1 MHSIHVYRD
10 PFGRLGI
17 LSATA
22 AGPLDDPLKGLT
34 PSQRFDVCRQPLNC
48 TERQLLRA
56 SKRIP
61 REQQRVVLHHIL
73 TERHTRYREYKAS
86 LVRKASLARQ
96 QDIVDDE
103 NARTRRHSIALRLE
117 AERNQQAPD
126 QAQDQGQ
133 TQP

>member
-1 MHSIHVYRD
+1 MHSIHVYWD

-34 PSQRFDVCRQPLNC
+34 PSQRFDVCRQPLNPV
-48 TERQLLRA
+48 ERQLLRA
-56 SKRIP
+56 AKRIP
-61 REQQRVVLHHIL
+61 REQQRVVL
-73 TERHTRYREYKAS
+73 YREYKAS

-103 NARTRRHSIALRLE
+103 NARTRRHSIALLLE
-117 AERNQQAPD
+117 AERKQQAD
-126 QAQDQGQ
+126 QAHDQGQ
-133 TQP
+133 TQS